1 MTDTPD
7 FWRRQHEHYPSHAGR
22 FTGEPGYFRHVLAA
36 ATELMEAL
44 GRTPSDYSHVV
55 FHQPNVKFPV
65 RAGHE
70 LGFSRKQMEAG
81 LLVNDIG
88 NTYAGSAMLG
98 LTSVLDVARPGDR
111 VLMVSFGS
119 GAGSDGFDLLVTDA
133 LTRRR
138 DSALATRDYILR
150 RHELDYASYAH
161 HRNKIRME

>member
-1 MTDTPD
+1 
-7 FWRRQHEHYPSHAGR
+7 
-22 FTGEPGYFRHVLAA
+22 
-36 ATELMEAL
+36 MEAL

-65 RAGHE
+65 KAGHE

-81 LLVNDIG
+81 LLVNEIG

-98 LTSVLDVARPGDR
+98 LTSVLDVAHPGER

-133 LTRRR
+133 ITKRR
-138 DSALATRDYILR
+138 DRALATRDYILR
-150 RHELDYASYAH
+150 RHELDYATYAR